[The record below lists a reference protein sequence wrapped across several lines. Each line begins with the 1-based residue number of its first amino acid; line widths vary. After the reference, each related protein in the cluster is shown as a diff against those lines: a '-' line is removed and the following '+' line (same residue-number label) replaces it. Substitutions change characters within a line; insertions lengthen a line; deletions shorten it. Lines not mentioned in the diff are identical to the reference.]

1 MERSRQIS
9 EPAGRRDAI
18 RSTATSIAEEARS
31 REQWPC
37 EHGPSMQVRSKSP
50 EPIGCTRKT
59 TPYRRV
65 PRTWAGLAG
74 RTRNEAES
82 EQLAPE
88 EERHE
93 ELHS

>member
-37 EHGPSMQVRSKSP
+37 EHGPIMQVRSKSP
-50 EPIGCTRKT
+50 EPIAVSYTHLT
-59 TPYRRV
+59 LPTILRV
-65 PRTWAGLAG
+65 
-74 RTRNEAES
+74 
-82 EQLAPE
+82 
-88 EERHE
+88 
-93 ELHS
+93 